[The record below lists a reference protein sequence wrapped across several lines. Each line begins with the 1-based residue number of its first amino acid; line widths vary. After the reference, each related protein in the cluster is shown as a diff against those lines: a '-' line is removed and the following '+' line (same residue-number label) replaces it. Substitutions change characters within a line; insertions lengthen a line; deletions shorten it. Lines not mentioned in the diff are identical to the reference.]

1 MDAGGTGA
9 GGGIVVDE
17 ENVLEI
23 GAAFL
28 GEARRLAE
36 LVDALAGRMVTG
48 PALGDPASA
57 DYAEELNQRL
67 VVREDSYVAR
77 ARGYVAELHGVA
89 RQCEASARAYGFTDD
104 EIAAAFG
111 KGV

>member
-1 MDAGGTGA
+1 MDAGGTGT
-9 GGGIVVDE
+9 GIVVGK

-23 GAAFL
+23 GAAFQA
-28 GEARRLAE
+28 EARRLDE
-36 LVDALAGRMVTG
+36 LVGGLAERMVTR
-48 PALGDPASA
+48 PALGDPASV

-67 VVREDSYVAR
+67 TLREDSYTAR
-77 ARGYVAELHGVA
+77 ARGYVAELRGIA

-111 KGV
+111 KGG